1 MSGERSDPVPAARA
15 ARMTQN
21 EVFFREVNEQ
31 VAALNVLGED
41 LATFGVVCECGQ
53 QSCENVI
60 HVGRSVYEAVRAQSD
75 RFIVASGHVL
85 PEVET
90 VVEQHAGFVVVDKR
104 EGIPEEIAK
113 QTDPRA

>member
-21 EVFFREVNEQ
+21 EAFFREVNEQ

-53 QSCENVI
+53 ESCGNVI
-60 HVGRSVYEAVRAQSD
+60 HVGRSVYEAVRAQND

-85 PEVET
+85 PEIET
-90 VVEQHAGFVVVDKR
+90 VVEQHEEFAVVDKS
-104 EGIPEEIAK
+104 EGIPEQIAK
-113 QTDPRA
+113 QTDPRG